1 MERSPRISVSEA
13 THQGK
18 MEENCFQGVNNIKLP
33 YLKKNY
39 LAASG
44 LSCGMQ
50 DLVP

>member
-1 MERSPRISVSEA
+1 MYLQQHIKEKWKRIASKVLITLSY
-13 THQGK
+13 H
-18 MEENCFQGVNNIKLP
+18 IK
-33 YLKKNY
+33 KKNY